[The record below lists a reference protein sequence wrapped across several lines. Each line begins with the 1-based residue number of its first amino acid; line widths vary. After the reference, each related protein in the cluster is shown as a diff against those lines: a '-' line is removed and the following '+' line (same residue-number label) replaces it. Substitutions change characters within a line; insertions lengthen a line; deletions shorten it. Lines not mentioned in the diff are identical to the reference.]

1 MLRLILLLI
10 VLTTNSLM
18 VYAQDLSKNK
28 QDSTK
33 PQIDLMLVNGDT
45 MFVINRK
52 FAEQIAIQYDSLEIT
67 TKKLKECDDVL
78 ISCVQLKEQYKIALE
93 KSEKISD
100 MLKIENNDKT
110 KLILSYKHIDET
122 QQKIITDLNQEFTK
136 SKNRNKWLT
145 GLTIGGISV
154 GFTSLI
160 LLLLK

>member
-1 MLRLILLLI
+1 
-10 VLTTNSLM
+10 M

-33 PQIDLMLVNGDT
+33 PQIDLMLVNRDT

>member
-1 MLRLILLLI
+1 
-10 VLTTNSLM
+10 M
-18 VYAQDLSKNK
+18 VYAQYLSKNK

-33 PQIDLMLVNGDT
+33 PQIDLMLVNRDT

>member
-1 MLRLILLLI
+1 
-10 VLTTNSLM
+10 M

-33 PQIDLMLVNGDT
+33 PQIDLMMVNGDT

-67 TKKLKECDDVL
+67 TKKLKECNDVL

-110 KLILSYKHIDET
+110 KLLLSYKHIDET

>member
-1 MLRLILLLI
+1 
-10 VLTTNSLM
+10 M